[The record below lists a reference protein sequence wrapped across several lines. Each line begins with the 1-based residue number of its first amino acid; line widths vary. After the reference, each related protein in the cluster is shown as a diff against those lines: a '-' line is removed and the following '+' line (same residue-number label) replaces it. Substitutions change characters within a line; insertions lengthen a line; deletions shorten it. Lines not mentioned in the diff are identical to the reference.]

1 MFSKL
6 SEHDLIKGVFKSK
19 FSQMMTPLNKESDW
33 LHSKGPEYMWIGLV
47 LYSGSRTDNME
58 KIMMFLTKLS
68 EVVDTENNMSFPTIS
83 ALLNLNDVDKIKI
96 IDIMKLYFDLSE
108 FSPLTIV
115 LPDDEKVL
123 TNSFY
128 SRNDIFETRLNKL
141 TKLLDEIT
149 DQYSQL
155 STDIRYFILY
165 YKMLQGKLHFIDS
178 ESQMMDALKVYPYL
192 EEGTSEIGLIGSQ
205 IRAMEIAISLTEDI
219 DYSFSSLFWDNISQL
234 TDCEVFSVTIN
245 KENNVDLQEIKREV
259 YLVLQ
264 YYRDLLQ
271 NIEHFND
278 KLYVL
283 TSILTYSYKRLLEL
297 INHELQYTISGRSI
311 VRSCIENYVMTKYL
325 IAEEDFHENI
335 WEEYQYYGIGGYK
348 LISERYIENSPE
360 LAPSHVNF
368 QYLNLLVSEFIDK
381 EFIDMDT
388 RYFGAGNIKRKF
400 EKVGEKDLYSYQYD
414 YDSQFEH
421 GLWGAIRE
429 SSILKCDSPGHQ
441 FHGIPDIDDVQELPD
456 VSSDIE
462 MVLKKHLS
470 VLKEIFPIPNEET
483 NGGGIC

>member
-1 MFSKL
+1 
-6 SEHDLIKGVFKSK
+6 
-19 FSQMMTPLNKESDW
+19 
-33 LHSKGPEYMWIGLV
+33 
-47 LYSGSRTDNME
+47 
-58 KIMMFLTKLS
+58 
-68 EVVDTENNMSFPTIS
+68 
-83 ALLNLNDVDKIKI
+83 
-96 IDIMKLYFDLSE
+96 
-108 FSPLTIV
+108 
-115 LPDDEKVL
+115 
-123 TNSFY
+123 
-128 SRNDIFETRLNKL
+128 
-141 TKLLDEIT
+141 
-149 DQYSQL
+149 
-155 STDIRYFILY
+155 
-165 YKMLQGKLHFIDS
+165 
-178 ESQMMDALKVYPYL
+178 
-192 EEGTSEIGLIGSQ
+192 
-205 IRAMEIAISLTEDI
+205 
-219 DYSFSSLFWDNISQL
+219 
-234 TDCEVFSVTIN
+234 
-245 KENNVDLQEIKREV
+245 
-259 YLVLQ
+259 
-264 YYRDLLQ
+264 
-271 NIEHFND
+271 
-278 KLYVL
+278 
-283 TSILTYSYKRLLEL
+283 
-297 INHELQYTISGRSI
+297 
-311 VRSCIENYVMTKYL
+311 MTKYL
-325 IAEEDFHENI
+325 IAEEDSHENI

>member
-1 MFSKL
+1 
-6 SEHDLIKGVFKSK
+6 
-19 FSQMMTPLNKESDW
+19 
-33 LHSKGPEYMWIGLV
+33 
-47 LYSGSRTDNME
+47 
-58 KIMMFLTKLS
+58 
-68 EVVDTENNMSFPTIS
+68 
-83 ALLNLNDVDKIKI
+83 
-96 IDIMKLYFDLSE
+96 
-108 FSPLTIV
+108 
-115 LPDDEKVL
+115 
-123 TNSFY
+123 
-128 SRNDIFETRLNKL
+128 
-141 TKLLDEIT
+141 
-149 DQYSQL
+149 
-155 STDIRYFILY
+155 
-165 YKMLQGKLHFIDS
+165 MLQGKLHFIDS

-325 IAEEDFHENI
+325 IAEEDSHENI

-462 MVLKKHLS
+462 MVLKNIYQC
-470 VLKEIFPIPNEET
+470 LKKYSQYLTRKLTGEAYVR
-483 NGGGIC
+483 

>member
-1 MFSKL
+1 
-6 SEHDLIKGVFKSK
+6 
-19 FSQMMTPLNKESDW
+19 MTYQN
-33 LHSKGPEYMWIGLV
+33 
-47 LYSGSRTDNME
+47 
-58 KIMMFLTKLS
+58 F
-68 EVVDTENNMSFPTIS
+68 
-83 ALLNLNDVDKIKI
+83 
-96 IDIMKLYFDLSE
+96 
-108 FSPLTIV
+108 PLTIV

-123 TNSFY
+123 TNRFY
-128 SRNDIFETRLNKL
+128 SSNYSFENRLKRLN
-141 TKLLDEIT
+141 KLLDEIT
-149 DQYSQL
+149 DQYSQM
-155 STDIRYFILY
+155 STDIRYFMLY
-165 YKMLQGKLHFIDS
+165 YKMLQGKFHFTDS
-178 ESQMMDALKVYPYL
+178 EFQMMNALKIYPYL
-192 EEGTSEIGLIGSQ
+192 EEGTPEIGLIGSQ
-205 IRAMEIAISLTEDI
+205 IRAMEIAISLTEDM
-219 DYSFSSLFWDNISQL
+219 DYSFSNLFWDNISQL

-325 IAEEDFHENI
+325 IAEEDSHENI

-360 LAPSHVNF
+360 LTPSHVNF

-388 RYFGAGNIKRKF
+388 RYFGAGNIK
-400 EKVGEKDLYSYQYD
+400 GN
-414 YDSQFEH
+414 
-421 GLWGAIRE
+421 
-429 SSILKCDSPGHQ
+429 
-441 FHGIPDIDDVQELPD
+441 
-456 VSSDIE
+456 
-462 MVLKKHLS
+462 LKK
-470 VLKEIFPIPNEET
+470 
-483 NGGGIC
+483 